1 MAKLKLCKRNSKFI
15 DLADS
20 IEEISS
26 YGLIECLQ
34 KYYNPPLE
42 KEYE

>member
-20 IEEISS
+20 IGESS
-26 YGLIECLQ
+26 SCGLIESLQ
-34 KYYNPPLE
+34 KSYNPPLE